1 MRKEPYIN
9 LQEAKK
15 EDLPDFARDLQSAF
29 VAALVKNFGPWN
41 GGSIPSDVD
50 LWESFDSPNSVVYHI
65 LLDDIKV
72 GGAVLK
78 IDEKSRYNF
87 LDLFFVSSSR
97 HDCGIGL
104 AAWKAIENKYPNTA
118 IWETV
123 TPYSEKRNIH
133 FYVNKCGFHIV
144 EFFNAY
150 HTNPDIH
157 IPKSQYGKPIPGCEE
172 FLRLQ
177 KVME

>member
-41 GGSIPSDVD
+41 GGPIPSDVD

-78 IDEKSRYNF
+78 IDEKSRHNF

-104 AAWKAIENKYPNTA
+104 AAWKAIEKKYPNTA
-118 IWETV
+118 VWETF
-123 TPYSEKRNIH
+123 TPYSDKRNIH
-133 FYVNKCGFHIV
+133 FYVNKCGFRVV
-144 EFFNAY
+144 EFFNK
-150 HTNPDIH
+150 HHPDVR
-157 IPKSQYGKPIPGCEE
+157 IPKSQYGKSIPGCEE